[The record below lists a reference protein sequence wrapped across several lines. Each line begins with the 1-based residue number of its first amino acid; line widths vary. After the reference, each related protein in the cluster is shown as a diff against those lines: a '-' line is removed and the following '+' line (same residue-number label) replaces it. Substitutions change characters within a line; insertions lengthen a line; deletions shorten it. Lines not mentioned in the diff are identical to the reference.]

1 MIKDV
6 SAKRVALIIA
16 CVVVMAILLL
26 AFMSTITKDET
37 HTYKT
42 NGAGLTYGKQLEN
55 SDEEPDL
62 LEVTATN
69 GKTGYIKTKDVNK
82 YGGGNVSTP
91 EEAAAYMESD
101 EPIKLNVYKEDGT
114 TVIGF
119 FYLDGT
125 TELKKYKSQSA
136 TSAVDAEI
144 NSEGRWKTF
153 KGYKYTYKGC
163 SDVWLS
169 TGHTCVRQKGT
180 TNVPKGYMGGLARI
194 YTESGTLKASSK
206 WQYNDSKCNED
217 NTYTKSIKG
226 KGYYYSHGKARV
238 YNGDGYT
245 TYTLYK
251 STNQKLTSN
260 VEEEAYKV
268 NEKGETYGLGIYEDA
283 IGGEPDLIQAVGING
298 KIGYV
303 RSEDFET
310 KNGTPKEAA
319 ENSISDGEDKKEYIS
334 LYDLEGNVID
344 RFEIESRV
352 ELEGSAAVG
361 V

>member
-42 NGAGLTYGKQLEN
+42 NGDGLTYGKQLEN

-69 GKTGYIKTKDVNK
+69 GKTGYIKTKDVDK

-144 NSEGRWKTF
+144 NSEG
-153 KGYKYTYKGC
+153 
-163 SDVWLS
+163 
-169 TGHTCVRQKGT
+169 
-180 TNVPKGYMGGLARI
+180 
-194 YTESGTLKASSK
+194 
-206 WQYNDSKCNED
+206 
-217 NTYTKSIKG
+217 
-226 KGYYYSHGKARV
+226 
-238 YNGDGYT
+238 
-245 TYTLYK
+245 
-251 STNQKLTSN
+251 
-260 VEEEAYKV
+260 
-268 NEKGETYGLGIYEDA
+268 
-283 IGGEPDLIQAVGING
+283 
-298 KIGYV
+298 
-303 RSEDFET
+303 
-310 KNGTPKEAA
+310 
-319 ENSISDGEDKKEYIS
+319 
-334 LYDLEGNVID
+334 EGRNLWI
-344 RFEIESRV
+344 RN
-352 ELEGSAAVG
+352 L
-361 V
+361 